1 MKPVLSAREVRF
13 RYGGRDILRGVD
25 IDLRPGE
32 VTILL
37 GPNGAGKST
46 LLNSISGLVKW
57 QGKILFDGQPLPARS
72 HKIVEKRVIQ
82 VPEGRR
88 VFAGISVEENLLVGA
103 YCLSNKREIEEL
115 LEKQYAMFPV
125 LRDRRAQDAGTLS
138 GGEQQMM
145 AICRALMGKP
155 RLLLLDEPS
164 LGLAPLIVDFV
175 FEAIRR
181 IRDSGVTV
189 LLVEQNANRSLEIAD
204 YAYVME
210 NGRITLEGTGRE
222 VLENPCVKE
231 AYLGTTKNRC
241 EV

>member
-1 MKPVLSAREVRF
+1 MSILEISNLTAAYGQNKVLHGIDARVEENRIVAII
-13 RYGGRDILRGVD
+13 GS
-25 IDLRPGE
+25 
-32 VTILL
+32 
-37 GPNGAGKST
+37 NGAGKST

>member
-1 MKPVLSAREVRF
+1 MSMLEISNLTAAYGQNKVLHGIDARVEEGQIVAII
-13 RYGGRDILRGVD
+13 GS
-25 IDLRPGE
+25 
-32 VTILL
+32 
-37 GPNGAGKST
+37 NGAGKST

-57 QGKILFDGQPLPARS
+57 QGKILLDGQPLPARS

-115 LEKQYAMFPV
+115 LQKQYAMFPV
-125 LRDRRAQDAGTLS
+125 LKDRRAQDAGTLS
-138 GGEQQMM
+138 GGEQQML
-145 AICRALMGKP
+145 AIGRALMGKP

-175 FEAIRR
+175 FETIQR
-181 IRDSGVTV
+181 IRDAGVTV

-210 NGRITLEGTGRE
+210 NGRISLEGTGRE

>member
-1 MKPVLSAREVRF
+1 MQM
-13 RYGGRDILRGVD
+13 
-25 IDLRPGE
+25 
-32 VTILL
+32 
-37 GPNGAGKST
+37 
-46 LLNSISGLVKW
+46 LVI
-57 QGKILFDGQPLPARS
+57 G
-72 HKIVEKRVIQ
+72 
-82 VPEGRR
+82 
-88 VFAGISVEENLLVGA
+88 
-103 YCLSNKREIEEL
+103 
-115 LEKQYAMFPV
+115 
-125 LRDRRAQDAGTLS
+125 
-138 GGEQQMM
+138 
-145 AICRALMGKP
+145 RALMAHPK
-155 RLLLLDEPS
+155 LLLLDEPS

>member
-1 MKPVLSAREVRF
+1 MSILEISNLTAAYGQNKVLHGIDARVEEGQIVAII
-13 RYGGRDILRGVD
+13 GS
-25 IDLRPGE
+25 
-32 VTILL
+32 
-37 GPNGAGKST
+37 NGAGKST

-57 QGKILFDGQPLPARS
+57 QGKILFDGAPLPARS

-88 VFAGISVEENLLVGA
+88 VFAGISVEENLRVGA

-175 FEAIRR
+175 FETIQK
-181 IRDSGVTV
+181 IRDTGVTV

>member
-1 MKPVLSAREVRF
+1 MSILEISNLTAAYGQNKVLHGIDARVEENRIVAII
-13 RYGGRDILRGVD
+13 GS
-25 IDLRPGE
+25 
-32 VTILL
+32 
-37 GPNGAGKST
+37 NGAGKST

-164 LGLAPLIVDFV
+164 LGLAPVIIDQIIDKIT
-175 FEAIRR
+175 EINRE
-181 IRDSGVTV
+181 GTTV
-189 LLVEQNANRSLEIAD
+189 LLIEQNAELALAISDWAYILSVGSVALSGPSSEIGRDRSILD
-204 YAYVME
+204 
-210 NGRITLEGTGRE
+210 
-222 VLENPCVKE
+222 
-231 AYLGTTKNRC
+231 AYLGG
-241 EV
+241 